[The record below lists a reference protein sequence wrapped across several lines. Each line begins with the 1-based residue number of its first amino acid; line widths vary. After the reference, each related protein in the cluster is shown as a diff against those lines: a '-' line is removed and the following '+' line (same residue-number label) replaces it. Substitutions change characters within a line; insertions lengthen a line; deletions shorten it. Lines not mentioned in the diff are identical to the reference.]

1 MELLQLLKMVKWN
14 TLNLCRKEESMND
27 KVNVKIIVPEI
38 NESYDV
44 LLPINKK
51 IGTIVKLLIKAVHE
65 LSNNSFPNLP
75 FCKLYNVDTM
85 QVYDWNLLLYN
96 TDIRN
101 GTRLV
106 LFSR

>member
-1 MELLQLLKMVKWN
+1 
-14 TLNLCRKEESMND
+14 MND

-38 NESYDV
+38 NEEYNV
-44 LLPINKK
+44 LLPINKR
-51 IGTIVKLLIKAVHE
+51 IGTIVKLLIKAIRE
-65 LSNNSFPNLP
+65 LSNNALP
-75 FCKLYNVDTM
+75 PLTYCKLYNVDTM
-85 QVYDWNLLLYN
+85 QIYDWNLLLYN

>member
-1 MELLQLLKMVKWN
+1 
-14 TLNLCRKEESMND
+14 MND

-38 NESYDV
+38 NEEYDV
-44 LLPINKK
+44 FLPINKK
-51 IGTIVKLLIKAVHE
+51 IGMIISLLVKAIRE
-65 LSNNSFPNLP
+65 LNNNSLP
-75 FCKLYNVDTM
+75 QLPYYKLYNVDTM